1 MKQFQVKKFAQVKI
15 YALTLCLILIP
26 LLLIGCKKEKEEIT
40 KLQDLEFTVV
50 EEADLPDDLLTSINE
65 KKATPFRMTYSNDN
79 YLYIIRGYGEQK
91 SGGYSIAVNDLFL
104 GNNGIYFKTTLIGPG
119 PDELVTQ
126 VVTHP
131 YIVVKMEFMDKKV
144 IFD

>member
-1 MKQFQVKKFAQVKI
+1 MKLLPVKRFFI
-15 YALTLCLILIP
+15 ILCLLLIP
-26 LLLIGCKKEKEEIT
+26 LLFIGCNKEKEEIT

-50 EEADLPDDLLTSINE
+50 EEADLPEELLTSINE
-65 KKATPFRMTYSNDN
+65 KKSTPFRMTYSNDN
-79 YLYIIRGYGEQK
+79 YLYIIRGYGEQR
-91 SGGYSIAVNDLFL
+91 SGGYSITVNDLFL
-104 GNNGIYFKTTLIGPG
+104 ANNGIYFKTTLLGPG
-119 PDELVTQ
+119 KDELVTQ